1 MAKEGSIVDD
11 SRSTEKM
18 TKVEIVE
25 LVQRRAKISKNMAT
39 EATEVVFELIRKNLE
54 RGEDVKL
61 PGFGNFLVREKSAR
75 IGRNPKTGEEIEISA
90 RRVVTFKPSQILRV
104 RVQKKIDNQT

>member
-1 MAKEGSIVDD
+1 
-11 SRSTEKM
+11 M

-25 LVQRRAKISKNMAT
+25 LVQRRAKFSKNMAT

-61 PGFGNFLVREKSAR
+61 PGFGKFLVREKSAR
-75 IGRNPKTGEEIEISA
+75 IGRNPKTGEEIEVSA
-90 RRVVTFKPSQILRV
+90 RRVVTFKPSQILRE
-104 RVQKKIDNQT
+104 RVQKKVDNQS